1 MITLSLAGQRL
12 RIQKDVSVELGI
24 VKGALHSPV
33 CVCTKNIKGSS
44 QILKWMILM

>member
-12 RIQKDVSVELGI
+12 RLQKDISVELAI

-33 CVCTKNIKGSS
+33 CVCTKNIKGLS